1 MTEIDKLHFLAK
13 ELDPFNPILNDRS
26 LNYLKDLELDEY
38 INDPFSLTNEVL
50 KRLHEHDSIPNS
62 SLLQ

>member
-13 ELDPFNPILNDRS
+13 ELDPFNPVLNAKS

-38 INDPFSLTNEVL
+38 LNDPFSLTNEVL
-50 KRLHEHDSIPNS
+50 KRLHEHDTVSQ
-62 SLLQ
+62 SLIQ